1 MRGSNAVKFFSI
13 LLIIGILTWIAAYG
27 SILGFEI
34 PGVKEI
40 RTGIDIQGGVDARL
54 YAVTKDNS
62 KAKAED
68 LDAARITIGKRLDSK
83 NIFDR
88 VITVDK
94 DKGYILVQIPHKK
107 GEAFDPQK
115 SIEEIGKT
123 ALLTFQEVDTS
134 KKDANGN
141 YLPTNKIILEGGEVK
156 DATAEIDG
164 ENGGYC
170 VALKLTSEGGKKFS
184 EATGRLIGKPIAI
197 FMDNDLI
204 SAPNVQTQISGTSA
218 RITLGGT
225 ASNEQR
231 DEAKNLAGLIKSG
244 SLPFKLEARQVN
256 NISPSLGSNALNVSI
271 DAFIVALILI
281 CLFMIFYYRLPG
293 LIASIALILHT
304 VMELLALSWT
314 HIIVTLPGIAGLIL
328 TIGMAVDAN
337 VIIFERIKDEIK
349 SGKTLHAAI
358 DVGFKRAFSAVL
370 DSNITTL
377 ISAVVLWK
385 FGSGP
390 IQSFAYTLG
399 IGVVLSFITAVTASR
414 IMLKS
419 IQDIEVAKHHWLY
432 GVSMRGG
439 KANG

>member
-34 PGVKEI
+34 PGVRDI

-54 YAVTKDNS
+54 YAITKDNS
-62 KAKAED
+62 KPKEAD
-68 LDAARITIGKRLDSK
+68 LDAAKVTIRKRLDSQ
-83 NIFDR
+83 NIFDS

-94 DKGYILVQIPHKK
+94 AKGYIIVQIPHKK

-123 ALLTFQEVDTS
+123 ALLTFREVDES
-134 KKDANGN
+134 KKDKDGN
-141 YLPTNKIILEGGEVK
+141 YLPVGKVILEGRDVK
-156 DATAEIDG
+156 DASAEVAP
-164 ENGGYC
+164 EGGYQ
-170 VALKLTSEGGKKFS
+170 VSLTLTSEGGKKFS
-184 EATGRLIGKPIAI
+184 EATGRLVGKPIAI
-197 FMDNDLI
+197 FMDNDFI
-204 SAPNVQTQISGTSA
+204 DAPNVQSQITGTSA
-218 RITLGGT
+218 RISLPGGAT
-225 ASNEQR
+225 NEMKDQ
-231 DEAKNLAGLIKSG
+231 AKNLAGLIKSG
-244 SLPFKLEARQVN
+244 SLPFSLEAKQVN
-256 NISPSLGSNALNVSI
+256 NISPTLGSNALKVSI
-271 DAFIVALILI
+271 YAFVVALILI

-304 VMELLALSWT
+304 VLELLALSWT
-314 HIIVTLPGIAGLIL
+314 HLIVTLPGIAGLIL

-337 VIIFERIKDEIK
+337 VIIFERIKDELK
-349 SGKTLHAAI
+349 NGKTLHAAI

-370 DSNITTL
+370 DSNLTTL
-377 ISAVVLWK
+377 ISAIVLWK
-385 FGSGP
+385 FGTGP

-414 IMLKS
+414 IMLKA
-419 IQDIEVAKHHWLY
+419 IQDIEVAKHTWLY

>member
-13 LLIIGILTWIAAYG
+13 LVIIGILTWIAAYG
-27 SILGFEI
+27 SILGVEI
-34 PGVKEI
+34 PGVRDI

-62 KAKAED
+62 KPKAED
-68 LDAARITIGKRLDSK
+68 LDAARIIIGKRLDSK

-94 DKGYILVQIPHKK
+94 DKGYVLVQIPHKK
-107 GEAFDPQK
+107 GEAFDPQR

-123 ALLTFQEVDTS
+123 ALLTFQEVDES
-134 KKDANGN
+134 KKDSNG
-141 YLPTNKIILEGGEVK
+141 YLPTGKIILEGSDVKEASAEV
-156 DATAEIDG
+156 DG

-170 VALKLTSEGGKKFS
+170 VALTLTSEGGKKFS

-204 SAPNVQTQISGTSA
+204 SAPNVQTQISGNSA

-256 NISPSLGSNALNVSI
+256 NISPTLGSNALKVSI
-271 DAFIVALILI
+271 EAFIVALILI

-314 HIIVTLPGIAGLIL
+314 NIIVTLPGIAGLIL
-328 TIGMAVDAN
+328 TVGMAVDAN
-337 VIIFERIKDEIK
+337 VIIFERIKDELK
-349 SGKTLHAAI
+349 NGKTLRAAI

-399 IGVVLSFITAVTASR
+399 IGVVLSFLTAVTASR
-414 IMLKS
+414 IMLQS
-419 IQDIEVAKHHWLY
+419 IQDLEVAKHHWLY